1 VPTDSTASPSPGCYR
16 LTNER
21 GRAPARPTP
30 TPGLPVPATGRCPS
44 GRRVKP
50 RPVGD
55 ERPFRRRRNPSLDP
69 RSASSFPALA
79 STPSTAASMKVV
91 SVRSRRRIDPTR
103 VWWCRS
109 RRRVERRWNC
119 RTRPMAGP
127 VTPVRQPR
135 RRSWWGS
142 APLSV
147 YAGTIGSE
155 TGADS
160 KSWCQR
166 VCSPDAGPRV
176 ATEASEHEPSRTPC
190 VSPMALQP
198 PALHRHRLARSLT
211 SASTGSSQ
219 DPPRAGDLRVPL
231 FASQMISGST
241 STV

>member
-21 GRAPARPTP
+21 GRAPAHPTP

-109 RRRVERRWNC
+109 RRRVERPDG
-119 RTRPMAGP
+119 RTSDTGP
-127 VTPVRQPR
+127 TADTAILVGL
-135 RRSWWGS
+135 GS
-142 APLSV
+142 ALSV
-147 YAGTIGSE
+147 YAGMIGSE
-155 TGADS
+155 QVRTV
-160 KSWCQR
+160 KSCCQR
-166 VCSPDAGPRV
+166 VRCRRCSPDAGPRV
-176 ATEASEHEPSRTPC
+176 ATEASEHEPSRRR
-190 VSPMALQP
+190 VSRRWHCNHLRSIVTAVRDRSHQP
-198 PALHRHRLARSLT
+198 RLARVRTHLGRAIL
-211 SASTGSSQ
+211 ASHSSH
-219 DPPRAGDLRVPL
+219 P
-231 FASQMISGST
+231 T
-241 STV
+241 